1 MHFSFFLEAMPL
13 CDDEQAEA
21 GLRIAIYSLL
31 DVVLCLFDCLKLC
44 IVEAVEVLLV
54 LEVLFE
60 SLLDVIHFFLGELD
74 VWQHLLY
81 LVLGVLDLLIMISRV
96 VN

>member
-1 MHFSFFLEAMPL
+1 MPL
-13 CDDEQAEA
+13 CDHEQAEA

-31 DVVLCLFDCLKLC
+31 DVVFCLFDCLKLC

-60 SLLDVIHFFLGELD
+60 SLLDVFHFFLDELD
-74 VWQHLLY
+74 VWQHLLC
-81 LVLGVLDLLIMISRV
+81 LVVGVGDLPIIIGIVSSL

>member
-1 MHFSFFLEAMPL
+1 MPL
-13 CDDEQAEA
+13 CDHEQAEA

-31 DVVLCLFDCLKLC
+31 DVVFCLFDCLKLC

-60 SLLDVIHFFLGELD
+60 SLLDVFHFFLDELN
-74 VWQHLLY
+74 VWQHLLCH
-81 LVLGVLDLLIMISRV
+81 VVGVGDLLITVSRV